1 MQQHVIGRK
10 ILILFGELS
19 QQNTKERLR
28 IGPSWCKCNEILT
41 IMISSRVT
49 TATKEN
55 TEITIKTYVPG

>member
-28 IGPSWCKCNEILT
+28 IGPSCWNEILT